1 MFITWVS
8 SFFFWKNQL
17 LILLFCFLLIH
28 PTLGRFLLIFIFVTL
43 QIYQSFWCK
52 LNLFYVHI
60 LLFKSNLYLK
70 SKVLLYC
77 SKWPHLGQ
85 AEIKILSRS
94 PTWVAGPKYLDHFWL
109 LFQMHFQKSCIG
121 SGRTRTWTSI
131 AACDAGFASGNLTQL
146 HHSVDLSSFYEKVKK
161 QIEVFHPLVHSPNWL
176 L

>member
-17 LILLFCFLLIH
+17 LILFCFLLIH

-70 SKVLLYC
+70 KQSAVVLLQMTTPGPGWNQNSIQVSHMGCRTKVFGPFLTALPDAFSEKLYWKWKNSDLNQHC
-77 SKWPHLGQ
+77 SMWCWLRKW
-85 AEIKILSRS
+85 
-94 PTWVAGPKYLDHFWL
+94 
-109 LFQMHFQKSCIG
+109 
-121 SGRTRTWTSI
+121 
-131 AACDAGFASGNLTQL
+131 
-146 HHSVDLSSFYEKVKK
+146 
-161 QIEVFHPLVHSPNWL
+161 
-176 L
+176 